1 MFAAIR
7 RSYRPTA
14 LYAGLLIALGH
25 APSGQAQGVDE
36 GLAGITLEACR
47 FAGLN
52 ALRAVRG
59 ECGELIV
66 PLDYDKPNGAKLTLS
81 VARVAALKRK
91 PRNVAVTVIAGG
103 PGQASLDFYASY
115 HPAFRRMREE
125 FDIILV
131 DQRGTGD
138 SHRLSCALPDQ
149 SLGGLWSAEETARL
163 AAECVEEMDVDPRFF
178 TTSVAVR
185 DLDAVRAALGY
196 EQLAVYGISY
206 GTRVAQ
212 HYLRRFEANTHS
224 VILDGVV
231 PVDEALGP
239 DIPFAAQ
246 HALESAFARC
256 AEQDACAAAF
266 GDLSADFKKV
276 IDAVRMQPVEVTLA
290 HPITAQSTTLT
301 VGHLDLAGAVRL
313 LSYAPQTVALLPL
326 MIHEAAKGNYVPLT
340 AQALTVSANLADSM
354 AYGMHNAVVC
364 AEDAPFFKDVDE
376 DAMADTYLG
385 REIVESLNAVCD
397 VWPKGVI
404 DDDFKAPFA
413 SDVPVLVLSG
423 ENDPVTPPAYGQR
436 ATEYLG
442 NARHLIGKGQGHGQA
457 AIGCMPKLMGDFV
470 RERAHDALD
479 AECFELQGPE
489 PFFIDY
495 AGPQP

>member
-1 MFAAIR
+1 MFPAIV
-7 RSYRPTA
+7 RSYRPAA
-14 LYAGLLIALGH
+14 LCAGLLVALVP
-25 APSGQAQGVDE
+25 APSGQAQSPNE
-36 GLAGITLEACR
+36 SPASIELEACR
-47 FAGLN
+47 FAGLQ
-52 ALRAVRG
+52 ALRSVRG
-59 ECGELIV
+59 ECGELVV
-66 PLDYDKPNGAKLTLS
+66 PLDYDDPDGATVTLS

-91 PRNVAVTVIAGG
+91 PRNVAITVIAGG
-103 PGQASLDFYASY
+103 PGQASLDFYAAY

-138 SHRLSCALPDQ
+138 SQRLSCSLPDQ

-163 AAECVEEMDVDPRFF
+163 AAECVSELGVDPRFF

-185 DLDAVRAALGY
+185 DLDAVRDALGY

-239 DIPFAAQ
+239 DIPFVAQ
-246 HALESAFARC
+246 RALASAFTRC
-256 AEQDACAAAF
+256 TEQDACLAAF
-266 GDLSADFKKV
+266 GNLTNDFKTV
-276 IDAVRMQPVEVTLA
+276 IDAVRKQPVEVTLA

-326 MIHEAAKGNYVPLT
+326 MIHEAAQGNYVPLT
-340 AQALTVSANLADSM
+340 AQALTVSASLADSM
-354 AYGMHNAVVC
+354 AYGMHNSVVC
-364 AEDAPFFKDVDE
+364 AEDVPFFKTVDD
-376 DAMADTYLG
+376 DALATTYLG
-385 REIVESLNAVCD
+385 REIVESLRAVCD

-404 DDDFKAPFA
+404 DDDFKTPFS

-423 ENDPVTPPAYGQR
+423 ENDPVTPPAYGAR
-436 ATEYLG
+436 AAEYLG

-470 RERAHDALD
+470 RERAHDTLD